1 MGYNN
6 AADADSRGKKKV
18 ALMGF
23 SSILLVAMVVGTVVT
38 VNHRNGSS
46 SSATDDAQAGGGI
59 STSVKAIQA
68 ICQPTDYKEA
78 CVNSLTSAKA
88 NTSDPKELVRTAFQ
102 VAINQIS
109 SALQN
114 STTLRDLEKDPRT
127 KGALENCHEL
137 MDYAIDDLRNSFNKL
152 GVFDISKIDDY
163 VEDLKIWLSGA
174 LTYQETCL
182 DGFENTT
189 GDAGEKM
196 KALLKSAG
204 ELTSNGLA
212 MIDEISSVLT
222 NLQIP
227 GISRRLL
234 SDESGKG
241 EYRSDE
247 GGLYPSWASVGQRK
261 LFQATPDTIKPNV
274 IVAQD
279 GSGKYKTINEALVEI
294 PKNGNTTFV
303 LYVKEGVYKEQVNFT
318 KSMTNVMLI
327 GDGPTKTTISGSL
340 NFIDGIGTFRTATVA
355 AVGSNFMAKDIG
367 FENNAGASKHQAVA
381 LRVGSD
387 MAIFYNCRMDGFQDT
402 LYVHAHRQFYRDCT
416 ITGTIDFI
424 FGDSAVVFQNC
435 LILVRKPLD
444 NQQCIVTAQGRNER
458 REPTGI
464 VLQNCTISAAD
475 DYIPFKTKFK
485 SYLGRPWKAFSRTII
500 MQSQIDDLISPEGWL
515 PWMGD
520 FGLNT
525 CFYAEYGNRG
535 PGSATTSRVTW
546 RGIKQI
552 TDQHVNDFT
561 VGRFIS
567 GHLWLGASG
576 VPYTSDMM
584 AV

>member
-1 MGYNN
+1 MGHYKNPKKKRKEKKVSAQTKVGCPNYYLQEGGKTKHTKKKKKKKTRKMGYNN

-340 NFIDGIGTFRTATVA
+340 NFIDGIGTFRTATV
-355 AVGSNFMAKDIG
+355 GK
-367 FENNAGASKHQAVA
+367 Q
-381 LRVGSD
+381 
-387 MAIFYNCRMDGFQDT
+387 
-402 LYVHAHRQFYRDCT
+402 
-416 ITGTIDFI
+416 
-424 FGDSAVVFQNC
+424 
-435 LILVRKPLD
+435 P
-444 NQQCIVTAQGRNER
+444 
-458 REPTGI
+458 
-464 VLQNCTISAAD
+464 
-475 DYIPFKTKFK
+475 PFLK
-485 SYLGRPWKAFSRTII
+485 SS
-500 MQSQIDDLISPEGWL
+500 
-515 PWMGD
+515 
-520 FGLNT
+520 
-525 CFYAEYGNRG
+525 
-535 PGSATTSRVTW
+535 
-546 RGIKQI
+546 
-552 TDQHVNDFT
+552 
-561 VGRFIS
+561 
-567 GHLWLGASG
+567 
-576 VPYTSDMM
+576 
-584 AV
+584 